1 MFCNQCQQTLGG
13 VACTSVGICGKDKDV
28 QALQENLVYSLK
40 GISAYAYHARELG
53 YTDPE
58 IDAFLAEGL
67 YSTLTNVNFDM
78 DSLFSLSMKAG
89 MVNLK
94 AMDLLKRAHRETF
107 GEMSP
112 ARVETGTVEGPGIL
126 VTGHD
131 LKALFELLKQT
142 QGTGVNVYTHS
153 EMLPAHAYPV
163 LRAFPHL
170 RGNLG
175 KSWFDQRTLFAE
187 FPGAI
192 LGTSNCVLVPRDE
205 YKDRFF
211 TVGIAYLPGVRHIEG
226 YDFSE
231 LIEKA
236 KSLPHLKAHKGETIL
251 TTGFSDSV
259 ILSLKDKLLSLL
271 KEGKIRRIFLVGGC
285 DAPGQVR
292 QYYRDFVARTPSDT
306 IVLTLACGKFR
317 FNDLDLGEIDGIPRL
332 LDMGQCND
340 AISAINVAKAL
351 SEALGCSVNDL
362 PLTLVLS
369 WMEQKAVAILMT
381 LLALGIKGIYLGPT
395 LPAWL
400 TPTLIEK
407 LKATAGIRL
416 TTTVDKDMAEILAA
430 K

>member
-13 VACTSVGICGKDKDV
+13 VACTSVGVCGKDKDV
-28 QALQENLVYSLK
+28 AALQDNLLYSLK

-78 DSLFSLSMKAG
+78 DSLLSLSMKAG

-94 AMDLLKRAHRETF
+94 AMELLKRAHRETF

-112 ARVETGTVEGPGIL
+112 VKVETGTAEGPGIL

-153 EMLPAHAYPV
+153 ELLPAHAYPA
-163 LRAFPHL
+163 LRAFPNL
-170 RGNLG
+170 VGNLG
-175 KSWFDQRTLFAE
+175 KSWCDQRTLFAE

-192 LGTSNCVLVPRDE
+192 LGTSNCVLIPRDE

-211 TVGIAYLPGVRHIEG
+211 TVGIARLPGVRHIDG

-231 LIEKA
+231 LIEKS
-236 KSLPHLKAHKGETIL
+236 KSLPPLKAQKGETVL
-251 TTGFSDSV
+251 TTGFSDTV
-259 ILSLKDKLLSLL
+259 ILSLKDKLLSLVN
-271 KEGKIRRIFLVGGC
+271 EGKIRHIFLVGGC

-292 QYYRDFVARTPSDT
+292 QYYRDFVARTPKDT
-306 IVLTLACGKFR
+306 LVLTLACGKFR

-332 LDMGQCND
+332 IDMGQCND

-351 SEALGCSVNDL
+351 SETLGCSVNDL

-369 WMEQKAVAILMT
+369 WMEQKAAAILMS
-381 LLALGIKGIYLGPT
+381 LLALGIKGIYLGPS

-400 TPTLIEK
+400 TPGVIEK
-407 LKATAGIRL
+407 LQATTGIRL
-416 TTTVDKDMAEILAA
+416 TTTVDKDMAEMLAA